1 MKLLLSHKKKPLL
14 LYFLIRLITS
24 EDDMELPMLSFMF
37 VNTIFKLPRALI
49 YSRFLFFKIRL
60 TTVINS
66 KAAKKSIA
74 SEQSLIIKDT
84 KLAPVFVATICCI
97 RVQKLFTGPHLQII
111 LQVFS
116 V

>member
-24 EDDMELPMLSFMF
+24 EDDMELPMFSFML
-37 VNTIFKLPRALI
+37 VNTIFKL
-49 YSRFLFFKIRL
+49 LFFKIRL